1 MSGSIRKAGTLQ
13 GIFLILPITLTV
25 MGAVLLAPIMPLL
38 FKQFGSMDGANY
50 LVPMLISLPAL
61 CIAFGAPAAGWL
73 ADRVGRRKLLIVA
86 MFVYTLCGLLPL
98 VISEYW
104 PLFISR
110 LGVGI
115 CEAVVITTSTTL
127 IGDYFSGDQRDKW
140 LGSQAAMASLTAMF
154 LFPVAG
160 FLGAE
165 YGWQGPFAIYGV
177 AFFMML
183 GVIFF
188 TWEVTQEEGMAVD
201 AESQVETTEAL
212 PWKHLGKVSFFTLLG
227 GIMFYLVQF
236 QMGTSLAE
244 FKVDDPSK
252 IGLMLAIASIGVP
265 AGAISFRYI
274 HHKLGIHKLVP
285 LEFAI
290 IGAGFILMAN
300 AGSAE
305 QFIAAGFL
313 NQFGAGM
320 LLPTML
326 TWAVAP
332 LSYANR
338 GRGSGIWQSVF
349 AFGQFASTL
358 SFSFVMAQT
367 SNQLGSIQVF
377 GLISLA
383 VLIVALVF
391 NRSIRTS

>member
-1 MSGSIRKAGTLQ
+1 M
-13 GIFLILPITLTV
+13 
-25 MGAVLLAPIMPLL
+25 
-38 FKQFGSMDGANY
+38 
-50 LVPMLISLPAL
+50 
-61 CIAFGAPAAGWL
+61 
-73 ADRVGRRKLLIVA
+73 
-86 MFVYTLCGLLPL
+86 
-98 VISEYW
+98 
-104 PLFISR
+104 
-110 LGVGI
+110 
-115 CEAVVITTSTTL
+115 
-127 IGDYFSGDQRDKW
+127 
-140 LGSQAAMASLTAMF
+140 
-154 LFPVAG
+154 
-160 FLGAE
+160 
-165 YGWQGPFAIYGV
+165 
-177 AFFMML
+177 
-183 GVIFF
+183 
-188 TWEVTQEEGMAVD
+188 
-201 AESQVETTEAL
+201 
-212 PWKHLGKVSFFTLLG
+212 
-227 GIMFYLVQF
+227 
-236 QMGTSLAE
+236 
-244 FKVDDPSK
+244 
-252 IGLMLAIASIGVP
+252 
-265 AGAISFRYI
+265 
-274 HHKLGIHKLVP
+274 P